1 MLESCVSETY
11 RSEVLKEEDFENE
24 QISSDN
30 PSDSINKIIKE
41 HNTFKKN
48 DLVIHVEYGLGKFVG
63 LESIKLNGI
72 ENDLIRIEYRN
83 NTSLLVPVENCDC
96 ITKYSEYNESI
107 KLDSLNSKNWSEK
120 KLKIKKQLKNIAKQL
135 VETAKIRKLKQA
147 QIFTVNEGEYDEF
160 CKDFQLEPT
169 ADQIK
174 ATKEILDDLSSGVV
188 MDRLLCGDVGYGKTE
203 VAIRAAFSVA
213 NNIHKAQVAVIVPTT
228 LLCKQHYEKFLERF
242 RNTNLNI
249 KTLSR
254 YVSYREAKE
263 IKKGLTDGSIDIII
277 GSHSL
282 LGKDIKFKNLG
293 LVIVDE
299 EQKFG
304 VSQKEKLKTLKLNA
318 HMLSMSATPIPRT
331 LQMSMYGIK
340 DMSLLTTPPGN
351 RNNVNTVVCEYNDSI
366 IKEAVESEL
375 DRNGRVFFVVPR
387 ITDIKELEARIK
399 LSMPELQYCVI
410 HGKIDSKSSEEIM
423 NKFYNGVYKVIISTT
438 IIENGID
445 IPTANT
451 IIVYKANNF
460 GLAQLYQLRGR
471 VGRNN
476 SQGYAYLTTKRT
488 DKISDVAKKRLE
500 IIGSIDSL
508 GAGFVI
514 SSNDMEIRGAGNILG
529 EAQTG
534 HIKEVGIELYNQML
548 NDAIKSS
555 KNDLADFIEE
565 YDFSP
570 EIKLGISA
578 VIPSDYVEN
587 INMKIK
593 YYRRI
598 ANLNS
603 KQKIDNIKNELETE
617 YGTLPENLANLLKI
631 SAIKIQCKKFNI
643 QKLFLN
649 NGNIFANFYRNT
661 CYNSDKLIA
670 YAITHP
676 TILKLTE
683 VGIMFFVD
691 DKKSIFENVKNMF
704 LLLENNITKNQ
715 C

>member
-48 DLVIHVEYGLGKFVG
+48 DLVIHVEYGLGKFIG

-120 KLKIKKQLKNIAKQL
+120 KLRIKKQLKNIAKQL

-169 ADQIK
+169 VDQIK

-203 VAIRAAFSVA
+203 VAIRAAFAVA

-254 YVSYREAKE
+254 YVSYREAGE
-263 IKKGLTDGSIDIII
+263 IKRGLTDGSIDIVI

-304 VSQKEKLKTLKLNA
+304 VNQKEKLKTLKLSA

-340 DMSLLTTPPGN
+340 DMSLLTTPPSN

-410 HGKIDSKSSEEIM
+410 HGKIDSKSSEDIM

-570 EIKLGISA
+570 EIKLGVSA
-578 VIPSDYVEN
+578 VIPGDYVEN

-603 KQKIDNIKNELETE
+603 KQEIDNIKNELEIE
-617 YGTLPENLANLLKI
+617 YGTLPEGLINLLKI
-631 SAIKIQCKKFNI
+631 SAVKIQCKKFNI

-649 NGNIFANFYRNT
+649 NGNIFANFYRNI

-670 YAITHP
+670 YVIAHP

-683 VGIMFFVD
+683 GGIVFFVD
-691 DKKSIFENVKNMF
+691 AKKGIFENVENMF
-704 LLLENNITKNQ
+704 LLLEDNITKN
-715 C
+715 

>member
-48 DLVIHVEYGLGKFVG
+48 DLVIHVEYGLGKFIG

-120 KLKIKKQLKNIAKQL
+120 KLRIKKQLKNIAKQL
-135 VETAKIRKLKQA
+135 VETAKIRKLKQT

-169 ADQIK
+169 VDQIK

-203 VAIRAAFSVA
+203 VAIRAAFVVT

-254 YVSYREAKE
+254 YVSYREVKE
-263 IKKGLTDGSIDIII
+263 IKKGLADGSIDIVI

-304 VSQKEKLKTLKLNA
+304 VNQKEKLKTLKLNA

-340 DMSLLTTPPGN
+340 DMSLLITPPGN
-351 RNNVNTVVCEYNDSI
+351 RNNVNTIVCEYNDSI

-399 LSMPELQYCVI
+399 LSMPELQYCII
-410 HGKIDSKSSEEIM
+410 HGKIDSKSSEDIM

-555 KNDLADFIEE
+555 KNDLADFIKE
-565 YDFSP
+565 YDLSP
-570 EIKLGISA
+570 EIKLGVSA
-578 VIPSDYVEN
+578 VIPSDYVKN

-603 KQKIDNIKNELETE
+603 KQEIDNIKNELEAE
-617 YGTLPENLANLLKI
+617 YGTLPERLINLLKI
-631 SAIKIQCKKFNI
+631 SAVKIQCKKFNI

-649 NGNIFANFYRNT
+649 NGNIFANFYRNI
-661 CYNSDKLIA
+661 CYNSDKLIVYVIA
-670 YAITHP
+670 HP

-683 VGIMFFVD
+683 GGIMFFVD
-691 DKKSIFENVKNMF
+691 TKKDIFENVENMF
-704 LLLENNITKNQ
+704 LLLGNNITKD
-715 C
+715 

>member
-1 MLESCVSETY
+1 MLESCISETY

-30 PSDSINKIIKE
+30 PSNSINKIIKE

-48 DLVIHVEYGLGKFVG
+48 DLVIHIEYGLGKFVG

-120 KLKIKKQLKNIAKQL
+120 KLRIKKQLKNIAKQL

-263 IKKGLTDGSIDIII
+263 IKKGLADGSIDIVI

-304 VSQKEKLKTLKLNA
+304 VNQKEKLKTLKLSA

-340 DMSLLTTPPGN
+340 DMSLLTTPPSN
-351 RNNVNTVVCEYNDSI
+351 RNNVNTIVCEYNDSI

-410 HGKIDSKSSEEIM
+410 HGKIDSKSSEDIM

-578 VIPSDYVEN
+578 VIPNDYVEN

-603 KQKIDNIKNELETE
+603 KQEIDNIKNELEAE
-617 YGTLPENLANLLKI
+617 YGTLPESLINLLKI
-631 SAIKIQCKKFNI
+631 SAVKIQCKKFNI

-649 NGNIFANFYRNT
+649 NGNIFANFYRNI

-670 YAITHP
+670 YAIAHP
-676 TILKLTE
+676 TILKLIE
-683 VGIMFFVD
+683 GGIVFFVD
-691 DKKSIFENVKNMF
+691 TKKDIFENVENMF
-704 LLLENNITKNQ
+704 LLLEDNIAKN
-715 C
+715 